1 MDINVTILFQL
12 ALFLF
17 VLVTLTNILFKP
29 FLKILDERYRKIHGR
44 KVEVDRLERLAGENQ
59 SAYIARIREART
71 VARQERE
78 TLRAAGNDE
87 KRKLLADVRVEI
99 SQALN
104 ETREQVAN
112 SEAEARGQLAA
123 ENQALAKLLVA
134 KVAGREVSP

>member
-44 KVEVDRLERLAGENQ
+44 KEEVDRLERLASENQ
-59 SAYIARIREART
+59 AAYVARVREARN

-78 TLRAAGNDE
+78 SLRSAGNDE
-87 KRKLLADVRVEI
+87 KRKLLSEVRGEI
-99 SQALN
+99 AQALN
-104 ETREQVAN
+104 ETREQVAK

-123 ENQALAKLLVA
+123 ENQALAKQLVA
-134 KVAGREVSP
+134 KIAGREVSP